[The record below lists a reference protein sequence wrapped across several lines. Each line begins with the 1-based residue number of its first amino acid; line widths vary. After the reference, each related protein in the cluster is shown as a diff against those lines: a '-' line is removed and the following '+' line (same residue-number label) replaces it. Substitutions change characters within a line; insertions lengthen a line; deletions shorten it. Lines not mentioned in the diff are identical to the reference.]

1 MGERGGQAASAA
13 GVRLSSD
20 DLSALARQY
29 GDPLRRYFLKKG
41 AQPATADDLVQE
53 VLLRIAG
60 RGAGPEIENPEAYL
74 MRAASSVWNDFWR
87 KRGARAHGAHVEFED
102 YAHGF
107 EEVSPDRVYE
117 GRETVQRVIAALEEL
132 DDRPRQIFFLCRFE
146 GMKQREVAERLRISQ
161 SLVEKEMMKAIAHL
175 ADRFGDD

>member
-1 MGERGGQAASAA
+1 MSERGAEAKDISA
-13 GVRLSSD
+13 VRLSD
-20 DLSALARQY
+20 DELAYLARQY

-41 AQPATADDLVQE
+41 VQPATADDLVQD

-60 RGAGPEIENPEAYL
+60 RGSGPEIENPEAYL

-87 KRGARAHGAHVEFED
+87 KRGARAHSSHVEFED
-102 YAHGF
+102 YVHGY
-107 EEVSPDRVYE
+107 EEVSPERVYE

-132 DDRPRQIFFLCRFE
+132 EDRPRQIFFLCRFE
-146 GMKQREVAERLRISQ
+146 GMKQRVVAKRLKISQ

>member
-1 MGERGGQAASAA
+1 MAERGVKAKTVIAAH
-13 GVRLSSD
+13 LSD
-20 DLSALARQY
+20 EELTALARQY

-41 AQPATADDLVQE
+41 VQPATADDLVQE
-53 VLLRIAG
+53 VLLRITR
-60 RGAGPEIENPEAYL
+60 RGEGPEIENPEAYL

-87 KRGARAHGAHVEFED
+87 RRGARAHGAHVEFED
-102 YAHGF
+102 YAHGY

-132 DDRPRQIFFLCRFE
+132 GDRPRQIFFLCRFE
-146 GMKQREVAERLRISQ
+146 GMKQREVAKRLKISQ